1 MNQDEKTEI
10 QVPPM
15 VVAAEAMAEAE
26 FWRKQSLKN
35 AFLRYQA
42 EQELAALK
50 AKTIDKRKVNN
61 GVTS

>member
-1 MNQDEKTEI
+1 MNDEKTEI

-15 VVAAEAMAEAE
+15 VVAAEAMSEAE

-42 EQELAALK
+42 EQELASLK
-50 AKTIDKRKVNN
+50 KEKAEKTGGD
-61 GVTS
+61 

>member
-1 MNQDEKTEI
+1 MNDEKTEI

-35 AFLRYQA
+35 AYLRYQA

-50 AKTIDKRKVNN
+50 GKTTDKKD
-61 GVTS
+61 GK

>member
-1 MNQDEKTEI
+1 MNQDETEI

-35 AFLRYQA
+35 AYLRFQA

-50 AKTIDKRKVNN
+50 AKQADKKE
-61 GVTS
+61 GE

>member
-1 MNQDEKTEI
+1 MNDEKTEI

-35 AFLRYQA
+35 AYLRFQA

-50 AKTIDKRKVNN
+50 AQTIDKKE
-61 GVTS
+61 GE

>member
-1 MNQDEKTEI
+1 MNDDQTEI
-10 QVPPM
+10 QVPPI

-35 AFLRYQA
+35 AFLRFQA

-50 AKTIDKRKVNN
+50 AQTTDKKD
-61 GVTS
+61 G

>member
-1 MNQDEKTEI
+1 MNDDQTEI

-35 AFLRYQA
+35 AYLRYQA

-50 AKTIDKRKVNN
+50 GKTTDKKE
-61 GVTS
+61 GE

>member
-1 MNQDEKTEI
+1 MNQDENTEI

-35 AFLRYQA
+35 AYLRYQA
-42 EQELAALK
+42 EQGLAAVK
-50 AKTIDKRKVNN
+50 AQTTDKKERK
-61 GVTS
+61 

>member
-1 MNQDEKTEI
+1 MADEQNTQI
-10 QVPPM
+10 QVPPIIM
-15 VVAAEAMAEAE
+15 AAEAMSEAE

-50 AKTIDKRKVNN
+50 AKQADKKE
-61 GVTS
+61 GE

>member
-1 MNQDEKTEI
+1 MNQDETEI

-35 AFLRYQA
+35 AYLRFQA

-50 AKTIDKRKVNN
+50 AQKTAKKE
-61 GVTS
+61 GE

>member
-1 MNQDEKTEI
+1 MNDEKTEI
-10 QVPPM
+10 QIPPM

-50 AKTIDKRKVNN
+50 AQTIDKRKVNN

>member
-1 MNQDEKTEI
+1 MNDEKTEI

-35 AFLRYQA
+35 AYLRFQA

-50 AKTIDKRKVNN
+50 AKQAAKKD
-61 GVTS
+61 GE

>member
-1 MNQDEKTEI
+1 MNDEKTEI

-35 AFLRYQA
+35 AYLRFQA

-50 AKTIDKRKVNN
+50 GKTTDKKD
-61 GVTS
+61 GK

>member
-1 MNQDEKTEI
+1 MNQDETEI

-35 AFLRYQA
+35 AFLRFQA

-50 AKTIDKRKVNN
+50 AQTTDKKD
-61 GVTS
+61 G

>member
-1 MNQDEKTEI
+1 MKDDHSSQI

-26 FWRKQSLKN
+26 FWRKRSLTN
-35 AFLRYQA
+35 AYLRYQA

-50 AKTIDKRKVNN
+50 AKQADKKE
-61 GVTS
+61 GE

>member
-1 MNQDEKTEI
+1 MNDEKTEI

-35 AFLRYQA
+35 AFLRFQA

-50 AKTIDKRKVNN
+50 AQTTDKKD
-61 GVTS
+61 G

>member
-1 MNQDEKTEI
+1 MNDEKTEI

-35 AFLRYQA
+35 AYLRFQA

-50 AKTIDKRKVNN
+50 AKQADKKE
-61 GVTS
+61 GE

>member
-15 VVAAEAMAEAE
+15 IVAAEAMAEAE

-35 AFLRYQA
+35 AYLRFQA

-50 AKTIDKRKVNN
+50 AQKTDKKE
-61 GVTS
+61 SE

>member
-1 MNQDEKTEI
+1 MNDEKTEI

-35 AFLRYQA
+35 AFLRFQA

-50 AKTIDKRKVNN
+50 AQTTDKR
-61 GVTS
+61 

>member
-1 MNQDEKTEI
+1 MNQDETEI

-35 AFLRYQA
+35 ALLRYRA
-42 EQELAALK
+42 EQELEALK
-50 AKTIDKRKVNN
+50 AKQADKKE
-61 GVTS
+61 GE

>member
-1 MNQDEKTEI
+1 MNQDETEI

-35 AFLRYQA
+35 ALLRYRA

-50 AKTIDKRKVNN
+50 AQTADKKE
-61 GVTS
+61 GE

>member
-1 MNQDEKTEI
+1 MNDDQTEI

-35 AFLRYQA
+35 AYLRFQA

-50 AKTIDKRKVNN
+50 AKQADKNE
-61 GVTS
+61 GE

>member
-1 MNQDEKTEI
+1 MNDDQTEI

-35 AFLRYQA
+35 AYLRYQA

-50 AKTIDKRKVNN
+50 AQTTDKKERK
-61 GVTS
+61 

>member
-1 MNQDEKTEI
+1 MNDEKTEI

-35 AFLRYQA
+35 AYLRFQA

-50 AKTIDKRKVNN
+50 GKTTDKKE
-61 GVTS
+61 GE

>member
-1 MNQDEKTEI
+1 MNDDQTEI

-35 AFLRYQA
+35 AYLRYQA

-50 AKTIDKRKVNN
+50 AQKTAKKE
-61 GVTS
+61 GE

>member
-1 MNQDEKTEI
+1 MNDEKTEI

-35 AFLRYQA
+35 ALLRYRA
-42 EQELAALK
+42 EQELASLKKEK
-50 AKTIDKRKVNN
+50 AKIKE
-61 GVTS
+61 GE

>member
-1 MNQDEKTEI
+1 MSQDETEI

-35 AFLRYQA
+35 AYLRYQA

-50 AKTIDKRKVNN
+50 AQKTDKK
-61 GVTS
+61 GGE

>member
-35 AFLRYQA
+35 AYLRYQA

-50 AKTIDKRKVNN
+50 GKTTDKKD
-61 GVTS
+61 GK

>member
-1 MNQDEKTEI
+1 MNQDETEI

-35 AFLRYQA
+35 AYLRYQA

-50 AKTIDKRKVNN
+50 AKQADKKE
-61 GVTS
+61 GE

>member
-1 MNQDEKTEI
+1 MNQDETEI

-35 AFLRYQA
+35 ALLRYRA

-50 AKTIDKRKVNN
+50 AKQADKKE
-61 GVTS
+61 GE

>member
-1 MNQDEKTEI
+1 MNDEKTEI

-35 AFLRYQA
+35 AFLRFQA

-50 AKTIDKRKVNN
+50 GKTTDKKD
-61 GVTS
+61 GK

>member
-1 MNQDEKTEI
+1 MNDEKTEI

-35 AFLRYQA
+35 ALLRYRA

-50 AKTIDKRKVNN
+50 AQTTDEKGGK
-61 GVTS
+61 

>member
-1 MNQDEKTEI
+1 MNQDETEI

-42 EQELAALK
+42 EQELASLKKEK
-50 AKTIDKRKVNN
+50 AKKKE
-61 GVTS
+61 GE

>member
-1 MNQDEKTEI
+1 MNDDQTEI

-35 AFLRYQA
+35 AYFRYQA

-50 AKTIDKRKVNN
+50 AQTTDKKERK
-61 GVTS
+61 

>member
-1 MNQDEKTEI
+1 MNDDQTEI

-35 AFLRYQA
+35 ALLRYRA
-42 EQELAALK
+42 EQELEALK
-50 AKTIDKRKVNN
+50 AKQADKKE
-61 GVTS
+61 GE

>member
-1 MNQDEKTEI
+1 MNQDETEI

-35 AFLRYQA
+35 AYLRYQT

-50 AKTIDKRKVNN
+50 AQKTAKKE
-61 GVTS
+61 GE

>member
-1 MNQDEKTEI
+1 MNQDDQTEI

-35 AFLRYQA
+35 AFLSYQA

-50 AKTIDKRKVNN
+50 AQTADKKE
-61 GVTS
+61 GE

>member
-1 MNQDEKTEI
+1 MNQDETEI

-35 AFLRYQA
+35 AFLRFQA

-50 AKTIDKRKVNN
+50 AQATDKKE
-61 GVTS
+61 GE